1 MIRIV
6 TDSGAELTKE
16 EAKEIGVDLVSLSV
30 TFGEDTF
37 ALLTK
42 EDIEKY
48 NTLIEGCKELPST
61 SQPSPCYYEK
71 VFNDAKEKNDEV
83 IVIALSSGLSGTYQS
98 ACIAKDLVDYDKITV
113 IDTLNASIGQRLILD
128 MALELRDQG
137 ASRDEIIAK
146 IEECKDKSLVFGMAD
161 TLENLKKGGRIP
173 PVLATIGTALKL
185 KPVLV
190 LKDGVIESH
199 SKARGAKQGI
209 ESLCQIILSNNPDL
223 KYPVYLGYYKEKKNM
238 ELYAEKLKAALPEAK
253 LKEVPIGPVIAT
265 HLGGNCVIVSCMK
278 Q

>member
-48 NTLIEGCKELPST
+48 NSLIEGCKELPST

-71 VFNDAKEKNDEV
+71 VFNDAKEKNDEI

-161 TLENLKKGGRIP
+161 TLET
-173 PVLATIGTALKL
+173 V
-185 KPVLV
+185 
-190 LKDGVIESH
+190 S
-199 SKARGAKQGI
+199 
-209 ESLCQIILSNNPDL
+209 
-223 KYPVYLGYYKEKKNM
+223 Y
-238 ELYAEKLKAALPEAK
+238 
-253 LKEVPIGPVIAT
+253 T
-265 HLGGNCVIVSCMK
+265 HLRAHET
-278 Q
+278 